1 MIWLYIL
8 LSVLCSTALFVLFK
22 LFETHGINTRKAI
35 VANYL
40 VAGLFGILL
49 FYSPQAILEIP
60 GKSWFWMSCVLGF
73 LFISLFYLMATI
85 AQKISVSTASVASK
99 MSVVIPVLAAI
110 LIYNDSISLFKG
122 AGIALALI
130 GLYFATHK
138 SEKQIAV
145 AGLYWLPIILFF
157 GSGLLDTLLKLAE
170 NRIVP
175 PDEQL
180 LFIPSIFLMA
190 FIIGLVVT
198 GIQSFANKSFKIETR
213 SVVGGILLGV
223 VNYGSIYFIWNAL
236 AQPSAQSSVVF
247 PVANMGV
254 VAASALVGVG
264 AFSEPFAFKN
274 WVGITVCIVSIA
286 IIAFS

>member
-8 LSVLCSTALFVLFK
+8 LSVLCSTTLFVLFK
-22 LFETHGINTRKAI
+22 LFETHGVNTPKAI

-40 VAGLFGILL
+40 VAGLFGIIL
-49 FYSPQAILEIP
+49 FNSPQAILEIP

-85 AQKISVSTASVASK
+85 AQKISVSTASVSSK

-110 LIYNDSISLFKG
+110 VLYNDSISILKG
-122 AGIALALI
+122 LGIVLALA
-130 GLYFATHK
+130 GLYFATKK
-138 SEKQIAV
+138 SEKQVAV
-145 AGLYWLPIILFF
+145 AGLYWLPVILFF
-157 GSGLLDTLLKLAE
+157 GSGLLDTLFKLAE

-175 PDEQL
+175 PGDQL

-190 FIIGLVVT
+190 FIIGMIVT
-198 GIQSFANKSFKIETR
+198 GLQAFTKKTFKIETG

-223 VNYGSIYFIWNAL
+223 VNYGSIYFIWSAL
-236 AQPSAQSSVVF
+236 SQPAAQSSEVF

-254 VAASALVGVG
+254 VAASALVGIV
-264 AFSEPFAFKN
+264 AFKEQFTFKN
-274 WVGITVCIVSIA
+274 WAGIALCVAAIA